1 MAEKED
7 KGLIG
12 FDPLAW
18 MNEEV
23 ADNDAAENP
32 GETKAEVIVKDE
44 QVANNV
50 AIANDTVEEASA
62 TTAEL
67 EPTVEESKESNNGST
82 VTLNATLNIQ
92 GIGALHE
99 EFLKLLE
106 TEDIFEI
113 DASDVTSV
121 DTSTLQL
128 LAVLKQTASKLGKE
142 VVIDFP
148 SDKFIEAAELLGL
161 SEILGLDQASS
172 GFF

>member
-18 MNEEV
+18 MDGEV
-23 ADNDAAENP
+23 ADNNGAENS
-32 GETKAEVIVKDE
+32 GETKTEVIVKDE

-50 AIANDTVEEASA
+50 AIATVEEASA

-92 GIGALHE
+92 GIGVLHE

-128 LAVLKQTASKLGKE
+128 LVVLKQTASKLGKE
-142 VVIDFP
+142 VIIDFP